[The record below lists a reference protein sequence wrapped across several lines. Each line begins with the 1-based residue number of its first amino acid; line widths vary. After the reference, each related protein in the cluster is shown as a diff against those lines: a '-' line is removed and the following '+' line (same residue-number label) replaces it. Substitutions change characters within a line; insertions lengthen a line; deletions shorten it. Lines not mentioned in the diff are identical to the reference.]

1 MTASGRLN
9 HITRGR
15 LAAILSAA
23 LAAAGAIAHPVPF
36 GPQIVITGTFIDAR
50 TVIAADIDGDGDLD
64 PIGASLGGDKV
75 SWFEN
80 SGSVPPTYTERV
92 ITTNARDARECFA
105 IDLDF
110 DGDIDV
116 IAASRQDDKIAWH
129 ENLNGDGSAW
139 TEHVVS
145 TAVIGSWSAWAEDID
160 GDGDLDVLSA
170 GRDDNRIS
178 WHENTDGLGLTW
190 TRHIVSSTANRA
202 QKAVAADVDADGD
215 MDMLSASG
223 ANSTI
228 AWYEN
233 TGGSPPVFVSRVISN
248 TASNAK
254 WVKTADI
261 DGDGLL
267 DVLSASEGNGQIRW
281 YRNTGAVPPTF
292 EPFTVS
298 VNSGAKVVEPVD
310 FDLDGDTDLLSC
322 GIGLDQIM
330 YHENKGGSPLTWST
344 YVISTAADNPLTVY
358 PADLDNDG
366 DPDLLSASFMDNKI
380 AWYENRSIHRSHRFA
395 TLQTV
400 VNNGVVNGP
409 WAIRI
414 ADLNLDGAP
423 DLVSAFPYSDAIRWH
438 QNTSDDLMPWI
449 TRDVSASAPSAR
461 SVALGDIN
469 ADGHPDIVAATE
481 GDNAVSVFYNS
492 GAAIPTFTRSVVYPF
507 LSGARAAEIADL
519 DGDGD
524 LDIASCARAGD
535 QISWHE
541 NLGGS
546 PAAWAT
552 HVITTS
558 ADGAETIAIADI
570 DRDGRPDLVTGWE
583 NADTVAWHRNL
594 GGAPLEWDTQII
606 ADNIN
611 GPLAVAVAD
620 VDLDG
625 DPDVV
630 SVAANGDTVQWH
642 ENSGGPAPNWT
653 IRLVDTAVTG
663 AQCVAAAD
671 LDADGDLDLI
681 VGAATLDRVYVYEN
695 LRGSPT
701 MFQRSDVGELPFPDF
716 PRSIAVG
723 DINRDGRADLA
734 IASRSDGRVLVAPNT
749 GGQFGLPTTA
759 TAPEFVGNGSSVDL
773 MRFDL
778 VHRGRP
784 GDSSVELASLR
795 LRFERAAE
803 NPHKPP
809 TLYTSAELNPVI
821 DRLRI
826 YRDDGSGAFDPA
838 DFLLATVETFD
849 LVDGVQTVPFPDG
862 SPIARAQ
869 FGVTP
874 TFFVVAEFAADASS
888 QFPRQMLVTHETAAS
903 AGEDAV
909 ADITLRPDELADV
922 STQSVTAGA
931 FCPGDANGDNLVN
944 FADLN
949 IVLGNFN
956 RSGAGVA
963 GDLNGDGVVNFAD
976 LNLVLSSYNGTCQ

>member
-1 MTASGRLN
+1 MPESSRFN
-9 HITRGR
+9 QIVRGW
-15 LAAILSAA
+15 LTGALGAA
-23 LAAAGAIAHPVPF
+23 LAAAGALAYPVPF

-80 SGSVPPTYTERV
+80 SGTVPPTYTERV

-105 IDLDF
+105 IDMDF

-139 TEHVVS
+139 TEHVIS

-160 GDGDLDVLSA
+160 DDGDLDVLSA

-190 TRHIVSSTANRA
+190 TRHIVSSSANRA
-202 QKAVAADVDADGD
+202 QKAVSADVDADGD
-215 MDMLSASG
+215 IDMLSASG
-223 ANSTI
+223 ADSKI

-233 TGGSPPVFVSRVISN
+233 TGGSPPVFVTHVITT

-292 EPFTVS
+292 ESFTVS
-298 VNSGAKVVEPVD
+298 INSGAKVVEPVD
-310 FDLDGDTDLLSC
+310 FDLDGDLDLLSC
-322 GIGLDQIM
+322 GIGADQIM

-344 YVISTAADNPLTVY
+344 YVISTAADNPLTVF

-380 AWYENRSIHRSHRFA
+380 AWYENRSIHRGQRFA
-395 TLQTV
+395 GLQTV
-400 VNNGVVNGP
+400 INAGPTNGP
-409 WAIRI
+409 WAVRI
-414 ADLNLDGAP
+414 ADLDLDGAP
-423 DLVSAFPYSDAIRWH
+423 DLVSAFPYTDSIQWH
-438 QNTSDDLMPWI
+438 QNMPGDPNPWI
-449 TRDVSASAPSAR
+449 TRDVSIAAPSVR
-461 SVALGDIN
+461 SVAVGDIN

-481 GDNAVSVFYNS
+481 ADNSVSVHYSS

-535 QISWHE
+535 QVAWHE

-546 PAAWAT
+546 PPMWNT
-552 HVITTS
+552 HFITS
-558 ADGAETIAIADI
+558 AADGAEAIAIADI

-594 GGAPLEWDTQII
+594 GGSPLDWSTEII
-606 ADNIN
+606 ADNID
-611 GPLAVAVAD
+611 GPLAVAVVD
-620 VDLDG
+620 LDLDG
-625 DPDVV
+625 DPDVL
-630 SVAANGDTVQWH
+630 SVAANGNSVQWH
-642 ENSGGPAPNWT
+642 ENSGGPAPSWT
-653 IRLVDTAVTG
+653 FRLVDAAVTG

-671 LDADGDLDLI
+671 LDADGDPDLI
-681 VGAATLDRVYVYEN
+681 VGAATLDMVYLYEN
-695 LRGSPT
+695 LRGDPII
-701 MFQRSDVGELPFPDF
+701 FQRSDVGEIPFPDF

-723 DINRDGRADLA
+723 DINRDGRPDLA

-759 TAPEFVGNGSSVDL
+759 TAPEFVGNGASVAL
-773 MRFDL
+773 MHFNL

-803 NPHKPP
+803 NPHDPP
-809 TLYTSAELNPVI
+809 ILYTSAELNPVI

-826 YRDDGSGAFDPA
+826 YRDDGSDAFDPA

-849 LVDGVQTVPFPDG
+849 LVDGVQIVPITDG

-874 TFFVVAEFAADASS
+874 KFFVVAEFAADASS
-888 QFPRQMLVTHETAAS
+888 QFPRQMLIVHETADS

-909 ADITLRPDELADV
+909 ADIGLRPDELPDV
-922 STQSVTAGA
+922 TTQSVTAGA
-931 FCPGDANGDNLVN
+931 FCPGDANGDNVVN

-956 RSGAGVA
+956 RSGAGIA
-963 GDLNGDGVVNFAD
+963 GDLNGDGLVNFAD
-976 LNLVLSSYNGTCQ
+976 LNLVLSSYNGNCQ